1 MQASKFR
8 RVRVPPIES
17 PVTRRKVGWRLLI
30 VILAVAGVL
39 AAGCG
44 GGGNGSG
51 GEYEQNGVGELH
63 VLIQRSNTMLGLSL
77 ECFTFYDGGLIELR
91 HSGNQEVSDT
101 GLLQRRKPR
110 RD

>member
-44 GGGNGSG
+44 GGATVAAASTSRTASISGSMG
-51 GEYEQNGVGELH
+51 HKVQSLTL
-63 VLIQRSNTMLGLSL
+63 VLVRRRSDSGAPQ
-77 ECFTFYDGGLIELR
+77 EAELR
-91 HSGNQEVSDT
+91 W
-101 GLLQRRKPR
+101 PR
-110 RD
+110 

>member
-44 GGGNGSG
+44 GEGNGSG
-51 GEYEQNGVGELH
+51 GEYEQNGVHFRVDGAQGA
-63 VLIQRSNTMLGLSL
+63 VIDSCLGS
-77 ECFTFYDGGLIELR
+77 
-91 HSGNQEVSDT
+91 
-101 GLLQRRKPR
+101 
-110 RD
+110 

>member
-44 GGGNGSG
+44 GGGSG
-51 GEYEQNGVGELH
+51 GEDEQNGVHFRVDGAQGA
-63 VLIQRSNTMLGLSL
+63 VIDSCLGS
-77 ECFTFYDGGLIELR
+77 
-91 HSGNQEVSDT
+91 
-101 GLLQRRKPR
+101 
-110 RD
+110 